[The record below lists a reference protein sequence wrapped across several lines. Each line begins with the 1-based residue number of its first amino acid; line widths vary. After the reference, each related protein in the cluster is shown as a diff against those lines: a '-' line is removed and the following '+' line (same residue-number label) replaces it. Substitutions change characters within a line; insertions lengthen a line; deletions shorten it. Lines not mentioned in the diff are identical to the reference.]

1 MACIAW
7 LWGLAG
13 LRWRAWV
20 AGLACHAWHASPSHR
35 LRAQQGD
42 ILSGGVAGT
51 LTHASILAI
60 ALPLFTMTMP
70 FAPLGR
76 AGARTNSLAQ
86 VATLGGGEQWNC
98 SFLFVAGGRAF
109 EHIGTHWNTSA
120 PPFPPPQFASRPGPP
135 GARAVFR
142 AGGECPS
149 SGCVMSQQ
157 KDYNILG
164 GVAGILTH
172 AFTLAIALPLLTMTM
187 SFALFG
193 HTGTHRVTFR
203 RVAARWGG
211 AVDSLLSVSGGGWG
225 RLREHI
231 GTHWNTMPS
240 PPIDSLLSLAH

>member
-1 MACIAW
+1 
-7 LWGLAG
+7 
-13 LRWRAWV
+13 
-20 AGLACHAWHASPSHR
+20 
-35 LRAQQGD
+35 
-42 ILSGGVAGT
+42 
-51 LTHASILAI
+51 
-60 ALPLFTMTMP
+60 MTMP

-86 VATLGGGEQWNC
+86 VATLGGGDQWTC

-157 KDYNILG
+157 KDYNLLG

-172 AFTLAIALPLLTMTM
+172 AFTLAIVLPLLTMTM

-193 HTGTHRVTFR
+193 HTGAHRVTFR
-203 RVAARWGG
+203 RAAARWGG
-211 AVDSLLSVSGGGWG
+211 GSGLVAFCFWW
-225 RLREHI
+225 RLGAPSRA
-231 GTHWNTMPS
+231 HWNALEYDAL
-240 PPIDSLLSLAH
+240 PPN